1 MADIDSLVI
10 SGTLY
15 TVTDSGATK
24 TVELTQQQYD
34 ALQVKDPNT
43 LYIISDATPIDISTK
58 ADASAFTA
66 HSADTVIHVTSAQT
80 ASWDAKSNF
89 SGSYTDLTDKPT
101 IPTVDTTLTS
111 GRNKCSTREC
121 YMDSVWRSQDG

>member
-1 MADIDSLVI
+1 MADIDSFVI

-43 LYIISDATPIDISTK
+43 LYIISDATPIG
-58 ADASAFTA
+58 
-66 HSADTVIHVTSAQT
+66 VTSAIT
-80 ASWDAKSNF
+80 
-89 SGSYTDLTDKPT
+89 SGSTDA
-101 IPTVDTTLTS
+101 VTS
-111 GRNKCSTREC
+111 GAVYDAIGDIETLLNNL
-121 YMDSVWRSQDG
+121 